1 MKRITGLLLATVLLA
16 AGIGATTAGVIPLEE
31 TDTVSVGS
39 EDDRQ
44 VDALE
49 SVDDVIALPGTGPNG
64 DYVVIDEYDR
74 LAIDLTGENP
84 NVAGDGVP
92 PAALTGIDDVLV
104 LEYTGSESTAFWIE
118 TDDERLDFHTE
129 SGSITDEKNAI
140 VLTPDERVSVG
151 FSVEGDDLSA
161 GDQLTASFAV
171 RTTPPTDA
179 LYVPYPD
186 ATIEVLAP
194 DNTTREVTIEYA
206 RSHIELTGDA
216 ERFRIGPNASL
227 EEFTVRFDDRGHPS
241 FTIDAE
247 TARRD
252 GLVERLPSG
261 AVGIGAYAVEDVD
274 EGKAIRD
281 LEYRFAVDRSWFAK
295 SGVDPTQITV
305 YSDDGER
312 ENWTVTETTV
322 VDETP
327 ETIFVEARVD
337 TSSRHVLAVETAVLD
352 VTELSVK
359 PATVTPGEEFT
370 VRATIENLGLA
381 SGTDEMAVMVD
392 GDPIGTMTA
401 SADADE
407 AVTETFEHTIDEP
420 GEYELRVGNA
430 DPVTLVVGNA
440 DDTAHTDSSSATSA
454 EDSGTENAGEAETNH
469 DIDGSG
475 ELIDEAG
482 AFGPIR
488 VTAVF
493 VAISTSLGTIWLI
506 RRSRY

>member
-1 MKRITGLLLATVLLA
+1 MKRITGLLLATILLA
-16 AGIGATTAGVIPLEE
+16 AGIGATTAGVIPFEE
-31 TDTVSVGS
+31 TDTVSVEG

-64 DYVVIDEYDR
+64 DYVVVDEYDR
-74 LAIDLTGENP
+74 LAIDLTRENP

-92 PAALTGIDDVLV
+92 PSALTGIDDVLV
-104 LEYTGSESTAFWIE
+104 LEYTGSESTALWLE

-129 SGSITDEKNAI
+129 SGSITGEKNAI
-140 VLTPDERVSVG
+140 ILAPDERVAVG
-151 FSVEGDDLSA
+151 FSVDGDDLIA

-171 RTTPPTDA
+171 RTMPPTDA

-216 ERFRIGPNASL
+216 ETFRIGPNASL
-227 EEFTVRFDDRGHPS
+227 EELTVRFDDRGHPS

-247 TARRD
+247 ATAHEGFVR
-252 GLVERLPSG
+252 RLPTG
-261 AVGIGAYAVEDVD
+261 AVGIGAYAVEDVGGG
-274 EGKAIRD
+274 ETIRD
-281 LEYRFAVDRSWFAK
+281 VEYRFAVDRAWLAE
-295 SGVDPTQITV
+295 SGVDPAQITV

-312 ENWTVTETTV
+312 GNWTVTETTI

-327 ETIFVEARVD
+327 EAVLVEARID
-337 TSSRHVLAVETAVLD
+337 TLSRHVLTVDTAVLD
-352 VTELSVK
+352 VTEVSVE
-359 PATVTPGEEFT
+359 PATVTAGEEFT
-370 VRATIENLGLA
+370 ITAAVENVGRA
-381 SGTDEMAVMVD
+381 SGTDEMVVTVD
-392 GDPIGTMTA
+392 GSTIGTITA
-401 SADADE
+401 RADAGE
-407 AVTETFEHTIDEP
+407 ATTETVEHSIEEP
-420 GEYELRVGNA
+420 GEYEIRIGDA
-430 DPVTLVVGNA
+430 GPVTVVIVEA
-440 DDTAHTDSSSATSA
+440 DDTVHTDSSSTTSA
-454 EDSGTENAGEAETNH
+454 DDSGTESAGDEEANH

-482 AFGPIR
+482 TFGPLR

-493 VAISTSLGTIWLI
+493 VAISTSLGTLWLA